1 MGNGRRAGEAM
12 VRQDGQPLHQV
23 EEIDVWIVEETRR
36 ILLEWV
42 GMDPALTPDE
52 QQEEIDREA
61 RRLQK
66 LTADAADEFER
77 ATPLSPDPTY
87 WETVSTTTSA
97 WQTAREIVLEQE
109 LYPRVTPQMI
119 AERAAFDA
127 QIERE
132 IEIQQDSAREAR
144 DPDRWRIQNVR
155 PMQAAVR
162 VVERVWLEKSAWF
175 LSLAEAL
182 IAQRIED
189 NQPVPMTA
197 YDPIVDELTEL
208 IDDEIRRT
216 PPTDLDL
223 PF

>member
-1 MGNGRRAGEAM
+1 M
-12 VRQDGQPLHQV
+12 
-23 EEIDVWIVEETRR
+23 WIVEETRR

-77 ATPLSPDPTY
+77 AMSLSPDATY
-87 WETVSTTTSA
+87 WEMVQTTASA

-109 LYPRVTPQMI
+109 LYPRVTPQMS

-132 IEIQQDSAREAR
+132 IEMQHDAAREAR

-155 PMQAAVR
+155 PMRAAER
-162 VVERVWLEKSAWF
+162 VVERVWPEKQAWF
-175 LSLAEAL
+175 RSLA
-182 IAQRIED
+182 
-189 NQPVPMTA
+189 
-197 YDPIVDELTEL
+197 
-208 IDDEIRRT
+208 
-216 PPTDLDL
+216 
-223 PF
+223 